1 MRVKTTPIKN
11 LDELRQRSVGLFL
24 GFLLICS
31 LVLIGLQLF
40 AGNVASGF
48 LADAKLVVFSGAGLL
63 CAVGSFRFFKLGAN
77 AEFERTLVMALIIG
91 YAGLEVAMVAGNLM
105 PALWMPFICIF
116 CYLLHTKHTAR
127 LLSFL
132 ILIGLSLA
140 WLNPE
145 ALDKS
150 LWARHLVITCLAI
163 LFIEFMISLVEAMQ
177 LQNQALAQS
186 RQLFLA
192 SISHELKTPLN
203 GAMGAFEAIK
213 AGSKDSKNVEMYASI
228 GQLSCKNASD
238 LVDDLLAYQK
248 LSYET
253 GALDRKVVPIN
264 DLVLKLAREY
274 KNRATDQ
281 NLSFSLKSEIDSGQ
295 VRRFN
300 EIGLEKILRNLL
312 DNALKYTKTG
322 GIVVSINAE
331 SETTLQISISD
342 SGRGIPADQLRQIF
356 DPLYR
361 ADTTVSGS
369 GLGLAIVKRWAKAMG
384 GNVDV
389 KSTVGLGSTFTLTLP
404 APVIQREETLETDQ
418 AIELDNQRGRVLL
431 VDDSA
436 TNRLVFQ
443 ALLKETNFELT
454 TAVNGNEGLKTGLS
468 EEFDVIFMD
477 INMPDMNGD
486 EVTRQLISKG
496 VKTPIVAYT
505 AGVLPQ
511 DIEQIHESGFA
522 ATLLKPADK
531 DAVLKQIS
539 VLLPKTA

>member
-1 MRVKTTPIKN
+1 MRANTAPIKN
-11 LDELRQRSVGLFL
+11 LDELRQRSAGLFL
-24 GFLLICS
+24 SFLLICS

-40 AGNVASGF
+40 AGNVASGL
-48 LADAKLVVFSGAGLL
+48 LADAKLAVFSGVGLL

-91 YAGLEVAMVAGNLM
+91 YAGLEVALVAGNLM

-127 LLSFL
+127 LLSLL

-140 WLNPE
+140 WLNPD
-145 ALDKS
+145 ALDKA

-253 GALDRKVVPIN
+253 GALDRKAVPIN

-322 GIVVSINAE
+322 GVVVSINSE

-361 ADTTVSGS
+361 ADTTVSGT
-369 GLGLAIVKRWAKAMG
+369 GLGLAIVKRWAEAMG
-384 GNVDV
+384 GNVEV

-404 APVIQREETLETDQ
+404 APVTQREESLETDQ

-436 TNRLVFQ
+436 TNRLMFQ
-443 ALLKETNFELT
+443 AFLKETNFELT

>member
-1 MRVKTTPIKN
+1 MRENTAPIKN

-40 AGNVASGF
+40 AGSVTSGL
-48 LADAKLVVFSGAGLL
+48 LADAKLAAFSGVGLL
-63 CAVGSFRFFKLGAN
+63 CAVGSFRFFRLGAG

-91 YAGLEVAMVAGNLM
+91 YAGLEVALVAGNLM

-127 LLSFL
+127 LLSLL

-140 WLNPE
+140 WLNPD

-163 LFIEFMISLVEAMQ
+163 LFIEFMISLVQTLQ

-213 AGSKDSKNVEMYASI
+213 AGSKDSKNIEMYASI
-228 GQLSCKNASD
+228 GQLSCQNASD

-253 GALDRKVVPIN
+253 GALDRKAVPIN
-264 DLVLKLAREY
+264 DLVIKLAHEY
-274 KNRATDQ
+274 KNRATER
-281 NLSFSLKSEIDSGQ
+281 NLSFSLKSDIDIGQ
-295 VRRFN
+295 VRQFS

-322 GIVVSINAE
+322 GIVVSINSE

-342 SGRGIPADQLRQIF
+342 SGRGIPTDQLRQIF

-361 ADTTVSGS
+361 ADTTVSGT
-369 GLGLAIVKRWAKAMG
+369 GLGLAIVKRWAEAMG

-404 APVIQREETLETDQ
+404 APVTQRGESLETDQ
-418 AIELDNQRGRVLL
+418 AIEPSNQYGKVLL

-436 TNRLVFQ
+436 TNRLMFQ
-443 ALLKETNFELT
+443 AFLKETNFELT
-454 TAVNGNEGLKTGLS
+454 TAANGTEGLKTGLS

-477 INMPDMNGD
+477 INMPDINGD
-486 EVTRQLISKG
+486 EVTRRLISKG

-522 ATLLKPADK
+522 ATLLKPANK

-539 VLLPKTA
+539 VLLPKAA

>member
-1 MRVKTTPIKN
+1 MREDTAPIKN

-24 GFLLICS
+24 SFLLLCS

-40 AGNVASGF
+40 AGNVTSGL
-48 LADAKLVVFSGAGLL
+48 LADAKLAIFSGVGLL
-63 CAVGSFRFFKLGAN
+63 CAVGSFRFFKLGAG
-77 AEFERTLVMALIIG
+77 AEFERTLVIALIIG
-91 YAGLEVAMVAGNLM
+91 YAGLEVALVAGNLM

-116 CYLLHTKHTAR
+116 CYLLHTKDTAR
-127 LLSFL
+127 LLSFM

-140 WLNPE
+140 WLNPD

-163 LFIEFMISLVEAMQ
+163 LFIEFMISLVQTLQ
-177 LQNQALAQS
+177 LQNQALTQS

-192 SISHELKTPLN
+192 SVSHELKTPLN

-228 GQLSCKNASD
+228 GQLSCQNASE

-253 GALDRKVVPIN
+253 GALDRKAVAIN
-264 DLVLKLAREY
+264 HLVLKLAHEY
-274 KNRATDQ
+274 KNRATER
-281 NLSFSLKSEIDSGQ
+281 NLSFSLKSDIDIGQ
-295 VRRFN
+295 VRQFS
-300 EIGLEKILRNLL
+300 EMGLEKILRNLL
-312 DNALKYTKTG
+312 DNALKYTQTG
-322 GIVVSINAE
+322 GVVVSVDSR
-331 SETTLQISISD
+331 SEANLQISISD

-361 ADTTVSGS
+361 ADTTVSGT
-369 GLGLAIVKRWAKAMG
+369 GLGLAIVKRWAEAMG

-404 APVIQREETLETDQ
+404 APVTQQEESLETDQ

-436 TNRLVFQ
+436 TNRLMFQ
-443 ALLKETNFELT
+443 AFLKETNFELT
-454 TAVNGNEGLKTGLS
+454 TAANGNEGLNTGLS

-496 VKTPIVAYT
+496 IKTPIVAYT

-539 VLLPKTA
+539 VLLPKAA

>member
-1 MRVKTTPIKN
+1 MRENTAPIKN
-11 LDELRQRSVGLFL
+11 LDELRQRSAGLFL

-40 AGNVASGF
+40 AGNVASGL
-48 LADAKLVVFSGAGLL
+48 LADAKLAVFSGVGLL
-63 CAVGSFRFFKLGAN
+63 CAVGSFRFFKRGAN

-91 YAGLEVAMVAGNLM
+91 YAGLEVALVAGNLM

-116 CYLLHTKHTAR
+116 CYLLHTKDTAR
-127 LLSFL
+127 LLSFM

-140 WLNPE
+140 WLNPD

-163 LFIEFMISLVEAMQ
+163 LFIEFMISLFQTLQ

-192 SISHELKTPLN
+192 SISHELKTPLI

-213 AGSKDSKNVEMYASI
+213 AGSKDSKNIEMYASI
-228 GQLSCKNASD
+228 GQLSCQNASE

-253 GALDRKVVPIN
+253 GALDRKAVAIN
-264 DLVLKLAREY
+264 HLVLKLAHEY
-274 KNRATDQ
+274 KNRATER
-281 NLSFSLKSEIDSGQ
+281 NLSFSLKSDIDIGQ
-295 VRRFN
+295 VRQFS

-322 GIVVSINAE
+322 GIVVSINSE

-361 ADTTVSGS
+361 ADTTVSGT
-369 GLGLAIVKRWAKAMG
+369 GLGLAIVKRWAEAMG

-404 APVIQREETLETDQ
+404 APVTQREESLETDQ
-418 AIELDNQRGRVLL
+418 AIEPSNQYGKVLL

-436 TNRLVFQ
+436 TNRLMFQ
-443 ALLKETNFELT
+443 AFLEETNFELT
-454 TAVNGNEGLKTGLS
+454 TAANGNEGLKTGLS

-486 EVTRQLISKG
+486 EVTRRLISKG

-505 AGVLPQ
+505 AGVLSQ
-511 DIEQIHESGFA
+511 DIEQIHESRFA

-539 VLLPKTA
+539 VLLPKAA

>member
-253 GALDRKVVPIN
+253 GALDRKAVPIN

-322 GIVVSINAE
+322 GVVVSINSE

>member
-1 MRVKTTPIKN
+1 MRLNTAPIKN
-11 LDELRQRSVGLFL
+11 LDELRQRSIGLFL

-31 LVLIGLQLF
+31 LVLLGLQLF
-40 AGNVASGF
+40 AGNVASGL
-48 LADAKLVVFSGAGLL
+48 LADAKLAVFSGVGLL

-91 YAGLEVAMVAGNLM
+91 YAGIEVAMVAGNLM

-150 LWARHLVITCLAI
+150 LWARHFVITCLAI
-163 LFIEFMISLVEAMQ
+163 LFIEFMISFVETMQ
-177 LQNQALAQS
+177 LQNQTLAQS
-186 RQLFLA
+186 RQLFLS

-203 GAMGAFEAIK
+203 GAMGAFDAIK
-213 AGSKDSKNVEMYASI
+213 AGSKDSKNVEMYACI
-228 GQLSCKNASD
+228 GQLSCKNASG
-238 LVDDLLAYQK
+238 LVDDLLSYQK

-253 GALDRKVVPIN
+253 GALDRKAVPIN
-264 DLVLKLAREY
+264 DLVLKLADEY
-274 KNRATDQ
+274 KNRATER
-281 NLSFSLKSEIDSGQ
+281 NLSFSLKSDLDTGQ
-295 VRRFN
+295 VRRFS

-312 DNALKYTKTG
+312 DNALKYTQTG
-322 GIVVSINAE
+322 GVVVSIDSGSDTHLE
-331 SETTLQISISD
+331 ISISD
-342 SGRGIPADQLRQIF
+342 SGRGIPADQLKQIF

-361 ADTTVSGS
+361 PDTTVSGN
-369 GLGLAIVKRWAKAMG
+369 GLGLAIVKKWAEAMG
-384 GNVDV
+384 GNIDV
-389 KSTVGLGSTFTLTLP
+389 KSTVSLGSTFTLTLP
-404 APVIQREETLETDQ
+404 APITQREETLEPDQ

-431 VDDSA
+431 VDDSV
-436 TNRLVFQ
+436 TNRLMFQ
-443 ALLKETNFELT
+443 AFLTETNFELT

-486 EVTRQLISKG
+486 EVTRRLISKG
-496 VKTPIVAYT
+496 VETPIVAYT

-511 DIEQIHESGFA
+511 DIEQIHKSGFA
-522 ATLLKPADK
+522 AALLKPANK
-531 DAVLKQIS
+531 DAILKQIS
-539 VLLPKTA
+539 ALLPKIA